1 MLRWLKRWLSFISG
15 GSSARP
21 QTSGKAAMAPELR
34 GGRGAGEGAGEGAG
48 VIKGVAVAD
57 IANLADAARDD

>member
-1 MLRWLKRWLSFISG
+1 MLRWLKRLLSFSSAV
-15 GSSARP
+15 SSARP
-21 QTSGKAAMAPELR
+21 QTSAKAAMAPELR

>member
-1 MLRWLKRWLSFISG
+1 MLGWLKRLLSFSSAV
-15 GSSARP
+15 SSARP
-21 QTSGKAAMAPELR
+21 QASAKPAEAPELS
-34 GGRGAGEGAGEGAG
+34 GGRGAGEGAG